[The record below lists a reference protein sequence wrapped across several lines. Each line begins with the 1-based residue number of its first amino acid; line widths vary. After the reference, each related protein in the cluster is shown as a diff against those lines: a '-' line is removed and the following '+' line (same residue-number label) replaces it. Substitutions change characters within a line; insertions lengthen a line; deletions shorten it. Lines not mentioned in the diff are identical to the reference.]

1 MKYKLVRERDGLEK
15 YSNIITWI
23 EWKEDSTF
31 KESYDEPGIGRSLIL
46 DGNRLNYTWMTTT
59 VSKIVEMSENYVKFE
74 TQNSTYELFI
84 NK

>member
-15 YSNIITWI
+15 HSNTITWL
-23 EWKEDSTF
+23 EWNEDDTF
-31 KESYDEPGIGRSLIL
+31 KQSHDEPAIGRSLIL
-46 DGNRLNYTWMTTT
+46 DGNRFSYTWLTT
-59 VSKIVEMSENYVKFE
+59 SINKIVEMSESYVKFE